1 MFHFNSSHLH
11 LKKCRKMHIQVMVHK
26 EPPPPKKKWTISF
39 DNFIILFIQDEEKK
53 YLLVHIDVNV
63 FENCMCD

>member
-26 EPPPPKKKWTISF
+26 EPPPQKKWTISF